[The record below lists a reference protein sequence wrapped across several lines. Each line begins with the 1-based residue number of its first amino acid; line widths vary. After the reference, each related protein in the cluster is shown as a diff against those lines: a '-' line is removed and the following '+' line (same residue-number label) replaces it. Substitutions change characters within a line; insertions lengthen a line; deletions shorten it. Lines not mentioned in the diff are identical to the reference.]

1 MMPDAIQS
9 GATPP
14 GAPAGRGGAGRVD
27 PVQEGAMGSPA
38 REFGAVNWIGLWTLY
53 RREVLRFCA
62 VAAQTVVGPAVTTLL
77 LLVVLGVV
85 MTRRGPPQPVG
96 GVPYLEFLAA
106 GLVVMA
112 MAQNAFANTSSSLV
126 VAKVQGNITDLL
138 LAPLSPGE
146 FVAGFAL
153 GGLTRGLLVGAAV
166 ALATWPF
173 VALGLAHPFYAAF
186 HAVCACLLLALLGLL
201 GGLWARKFDHLGAI
215 TSFVVTPLTFL
226 SGTFYSVADLPAPF
240 QTLAHANPFF
250 YMIDGFRYGIT
261 GHADGSLA
269 AGIAVM
275 LGATVA
281 AAVVSHRLVAA
292 GWRLTP

>member
-1 MMPDAIQS
+1 MPDTVQ
-9 GATPP
+9 GGT
-14 GAPAGRGGAGRVD
+14 AGRDAAGRVD
-27 PVQEGAMGSPA
+27 PMQQGAVASPA
-38 REFGAVNWIGLWTLY
+38 RGLGAVNWIGLWTLY
-53 RREVLRFCA
+53 RREVLRFFA

-77 LLVVLGVV
+77 FLVVLGVV
-85 MTRRGPPQPVG
+85 MTRRGPPQPVD

-166 ALATWPF
+166 ALATRPF
-173 VALGLAHPFYAAF
+173 VALGLAHPAYAVF
-186 HAVCACLLLALLGLL
+186 HAVAACLSLALLGLL

-226 SGTFYSVADLPAPF
+226 SGTFYSVADLPAAF
-240 QTLAHANPFF
+240 RALAHANPFF
-250 YMIDGFRYGIT
+250 YMIDGFRYGVT
-261 GHADGSLA
+261 GHADGSLV

-275 LGATVA
+275 LGANLVA
-281 AAVVSHRLVAA
+281 AYASYRLVAA
-292 GWRLTP
+292 GWRLTS

>member
-1 MMPDAIQS
+1 MPDAVQG
-9 GATPP
+9 GATAH
-14 GAPAGRGGAGRVD
+14 GAPAGPGAADGVTPSEGGRTA
-27 PVQEGAMGSPA
+27 APA
-38 REFGAVNWIGLWTLY
+38 RGTRAVNWIGLWTLF
-53 RREVLRFCA
+53 RREVLRFLA

-96 GVPYLEFLAA
+96 GVPYMEFLAA
-106 GLVVMA
+106 GLVVMT

-153 GGLTRGLLVGAAV
+153 GGLMRGLLVGAAV
-166 ALATWPF
+166 ALAAWPF

-226 SGTFYSVADLPAPF
+226 SGTFYSIADLPAAF
-240 QTLAHANPFF
+240 RALAHANPFF
-250 YMIDGFRYGIT
+250 YMIDGFRYGVT

-281 AAVVSHRLVAA
+281 AAVASHRLVAA